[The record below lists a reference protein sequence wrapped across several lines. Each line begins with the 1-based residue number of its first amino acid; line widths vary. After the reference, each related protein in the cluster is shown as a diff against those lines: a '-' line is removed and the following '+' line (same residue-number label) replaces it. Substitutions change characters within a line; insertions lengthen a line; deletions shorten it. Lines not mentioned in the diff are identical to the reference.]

1 MKNKTNLKNG
11 DSSIVMKKY
20 LYFSVF
26 ISGLTSLALE
36 MAASRLLG
44 NTFGTS
50 NLVWASIIGLILL
63 YLAGGY
69 FLGGYWA
76 DRSPHYRTFFLIL
89 ILAAVSIAV
98 VPVIS
103 RPILRLAANA
113 FDELQLGIMFGSF
126 TVVMILFVIPV
137 TLLGTASP
145 FAIRLAAT
153 DSRNL
158 GRVSGRIYAISTIGS
173 FIGTFLPVLVL
184 IPLIGTYKT
193 FLVIAAV
200 LGLVGLIGLWLTGS
214 RKFALVGVV
223 IVAISTPSLLSAGFS
238 GTDKSTPNLIYET
251 ESAYNYIQVLEMD
264 GFRYLRL
271 NEGQGVHSVFHP
283 DVFYYGGPWEQVLVA
298 PFFNEAPVNPHEI
311 ERMAIVGLAAGTTAR
326 QASRVYHNMV
336 IDGYEID
343 PKIVEVG
350 KQYFGMDLPN
360 LNPIVQDGRWG
371 LDHSPYKYEIIS
383 IDAYRPPYIPSHLT
397 TQEFFQIVYDHLT
410 DDGVMAINIGRSPD
424 DRRLIDSLATTI
436 RTIFPT
442 IHVIDISDTFNTIL
456 YATVK
461 ETSRE
466 NLLANYSH
474 VRHLSSVD
482 PLLTQIMEITLT
494 SLQPDPP
501 TTQVFTDDHAP
512 IEWIT
517 NSMVLGYLMFGD
529 VESLE

>member
-1 MKNKTNLKNG
+1 VKNKTNPKNG
-11 DSSIVMKKY
+11 DLLIFMKKY

-113 FDELQLGIMFGSF
+113 FNELQLGIMFGSF

-193 FLVIAAV
+193 FLVIAVV
-200 LGLVGLIGLWLTGS
+200 LGLVGLLGLWLTAS
-214 RKFALVGVV
+214 KKSALVGM
-223 IVAISTPSLLSAGFS
+223 IILAISTPVLLSAGFS
-238 GTDKSTPNLIYET
+238 STDKSTPNLIY
-251 ESAYNYIQVLEMD
+251 
-264 GFRYLRL
+264 
-271 NEGQGVHSVFHP
+271 
-283 DVFYYGGPWEQVLVA
+283 
-298 PFFNEAPVNPHEI
+298 
-311 ERMAIVGLAAGTTAR
+311 
-326 QASRVYHNMV
+326 
-336 IDGYEID
+336 
-343 PKIVEVG
+343 
-350 KQYFGMDLPN
+350 
-360 LNPIVQDGRWG
+360 
-371 LDHSPYKYEIIS
+371 
-383 IDAYRPPYIPSHLT
+383 
-397 TQEFFQIVYDHLT
+397 
-410 DDGVMAINIGRSPD
+410 
-424 DRRLIDSLATTI
+424 
-436 RTIFPT
+436 
-442 IHVIDISDTFNTIL
+442 
-456 YATVK
+456 
-461 ETSRE
+461 
-466 NLLANYSH
+466 
-474 VRHLSSVD
+474 
-482 PLLTQIMEITLT
+482 
-494 SLQPDPP
+494 
-501 TTQVFTDDHAP
+501 
-512 IEWIT
+512 
-517 NSMVLGYLMFGD
+517 
-529 VESLE
+529 